1 MSGSVDGMRM
11 EFSEYVAARRPALV
25 RTVVLLG
32 CPQPDAE
39 DVVQTALTKCLR
51 HWRRVQRADRPEA
64 YVHRVLVNTL
74 ADARKRRWNGE
85 LPTQTLPDA
94 GHEADVTTG
103 IAVRQAL
110 AAMDSGQREV
120 LVLRYYA
127 DLSEREIA
135 DLLGIAPGTV
145 KSRAS
150 RGLATLSANLT
161 NLRSPDVS

>member
-1 MSGSVDGMRM
+1 M
-11 EFSEYVAARRPALV
+11 EFNDYVAARRPALV

-32 CPQPDAE
+32 CPQSDAE
-39 DVVQTALTKCLR
+39 DIVQTALARCLR

-64 YVHRVLVNTL
+64 YVHKVLVNTL
-74 ADARKRRWNGE
+74 ANARRRRWNAEVPTE
-85 LPTQTLPDA
+85 LLP
-94 GHEADVTTG
+94 ETEYEPDVTAG
-103 IAVRQAL
+103 LAVRQAL

-120 LVLRYYA
+120 LVLRYFA

-150 RGLATLSANLT
+150 RGIAALAAS
-161 NLRSPDVS
+161 LRSPDVC